1 MIDTL
6 NDVPSDL
13 KLTPESLMIGCKNNK
28 AKKSFLLGVLLNW
41 EMVTQVHT
49 SLRIVTRVHN
59 NTIEKYD

>member
-13 KLTPESLMIGCKNNK
+13 KFTAESLMIECKNNK
-28 AKKSFLLGVLLNW
+28 AKKSILLEVLLNW

-49 SLRIVTRVHN
+49 SLRIVTCVHN